1 MTTGLKISTAAAV
14 ACFCMMIGAYSARAA
29 EITVLCSTAMK
40 EVMLELIPTFERTSG
55 HKLAISYE
63 SSNAIL
69 EKIKGGA
76 SADLVILTAE
86 TIADLARRGNVTAGS
101 RVDLARSG
109 VGLAVRS
116 GAPKPDIG
124 SVQALKTSLLAAK
137 SIAYT
142 KIGASGVHFAG
153 VMKRLGIAEQ
163 MKSRTVLVTGSVGEV
178 VAKGEAEIGVQ
189 QISEL
194 LPVAGIE
201 IIGPLPGDLQ
211 KITVFS
217 AGLYATAKEPE
228 AAKALVR
235 FLSAEAAVPVIRKKG
250 MEPG

>member
-1 MTTGLKISTAAAV
+1 MTTWLKISAAAMV
-14 ACFCMMIGAYSARAA
+14 ACFCMIIGASTATAA

-40 EVMLELIPTFERTSG
+40 EVMLELIPAFERTSG
-55 HKLAISYE
+55 HKIAISYE
-63 SSNAIL
+63 TSNGIL

-86 TIADLARRGNVTAGS
+86 AIDDLTRRGNVTTGS

-109 VGLAVRS
+109 VGVAVRS

-124 SVQALKTSLLAAK
+124 SVRAFKTSLLAAK

-142 KIGASGVHFAG
+142 KIGASGVYFAG
-153 VMKRLGIAEQ
+153 VLERLGIAEQ
-163 MKSRTVLVTGSVGEV
+163 VKSKTVLVTSSVGEV
-178 VAKGEAEIGVQ
+178 VARGEAEIGVH

-201 IIGPLPGDLQ
+201 IVGPLPGDLQ

-228 AAKALVR
+228 AAKAFVR
-235 FLSAEAAVPVIRKKG
+235 FLSAEAAIPVIRKKG